1 MLPSRVM
8 ATKMASSLSA
18 LGMSS
23 GLGTRAI
30 STETP
35 FDSKGVTTMKIISST
50 SMMSAMGM
58 TFGAAIT
65 GGAFGLNGMTLLLS
79 APASDEVIDQLHRG
93 VVHLHVEGFDLVRE
107 IVEGPHGR
115 NGD

>member
-8 ATKMASSLSA
+8 ATRIASSLSA

-23 GLGTRAI
+23 GFETLAM

-50 SMMSAMGM
+50 SMMSAIGM
-58 TFGAAIT
+58 TFGEAIT
-65 GGAFGLNGMTLLLS
+65 GGALGLNGMTLLLS
-79 APASDEVIDQLHRG
+79 APARDEVVDQLHRG
-93 VVHLHVEGFDLVRE
+93 VIHLHVESL
-107 IVEGPHGR
+107 HL
-115 NGD
+115 